1 MSKKHEFAKQICRK
15 QIENYTFTN
24 NPYSSRGFNNHDY
37 VRRTSEPEKKIPYR
51 DAWDGRS
58 AL

>member
-1 MSKKHEFAKQICRK
+1 MSKKHEFAKQICRE

-24 NPYSSRGFNNHDY
+24 NPYSSCGFKKHDY
-37 VRRTSEPEKKIPYR
+37 VRRTSELEKKIPYR
-51 DAWDGRS
+51 DARDGRS